1 MRYADIIVDISQ
13 EKLDKPFQY
22 RIPEELTDKVL
33 IGSQVIAPFGNGNRQ
48 ITGYVIGIS
57 DTPKIDESMIKNL
70 TDLKEG
76 SVLVESKL
84 IELAWFIREKYGATM
99 NQSLKTVIPV
109 KRKIKGK
116 EKKYISLKMSNEEAA
131 NKAVAYDSKKT
142 THLRAE
148 LIRHLMSFGTIEVE
162 VVVNMFGISMSIIK
176 GMEKAGDIEIHHE
189 KVYRNPV
196 ANLKEDGNKVE
207 LNSKQKQVVSEIIKD
222 MKLGIHKPHLIYGI
236 TGSGKTEVYM
246 EVIDSVLKSDKEVI
260 VLIPEIALTYQTITR
275 FYKRY
280 GNIVSIINSK
290 MTDGEKYDQFERA
303 KNGEVK
309 IMIGP
314 RSALFTPFRNLG
326 LIVIDEEHD
335 IAYKSDKIPKYHA
348 REVAKKRAS
357 QYGADVILGSATPSI
372 ETFYKAMQ
380 GEYIIHKLDI
390 RAGSASLAKVQ
401 VVDLKEE
408 LAKGNRSMFSYKLQ
422 EMIKDRLE
430 KKQQIMLFI
439 NRRGYS
445 SFVSC
450 RKCGKAIRCPHCDV
464 TLTYHKDKNRDKL
477 ICHYCGYSID
487 VPKICPECGSKYI
500 GRFGT
505 GTEKVEEAVQKMFPE
520 ARILRMDYDTT
531 RQKDGYK
538 KILEEFS
545 EHKADI
551 LVGTQMIVK
560 GHDFHN
566 VSLVGILAADLSFFD
581 TDYLSD
587 EKTFQLLTQAAG
599 RAGRGDI
606 AGDVI
611 IQTYN
616 PEEVSIKNA
625 VNQDYDEFYKQEIS
639 YRSIMGYPPVC
650 SLMAILITSKEEN
663 EADAMTK
670 DIAGRIENSHV
681 EGLRILGPSKASIS
695 KINDVYRN
703 IIYLK
708 HKDEAVMIRV
718 KNAIEKYLEMTD
730 KYKNSS
736 IQFDNDPISSY

>member
-1 MRYADIIVDISQ
+1 
-13 EKLDKPFQY
+13 
-22 RIPEELTDKVL
+22 
-33 IGSQVIAPFGNGNRQ
+33 
-48 ITGYVIGIS
+48 
-57 DTPKIDESMIKNL
+57 
-70 TDLKEG
+70 
-76 SVLVESKL
+76 
-84 IELAWFIREKYGATM
+84 
-99 NQSLKTVIPV
+99 
-109 KRKIKGK
+109 
-116 EKKYISLKMSNEEAA
+116 
-131 NKAVAYDSKKT
+131 
-142 THLRAE
+142 
-148 LIRHLMSFGTIEVE
+148 
-162 VVVNMFGISMSIIK
+162 
-176 GMEKAGDIEIHHE
+176 
-189 KVYRNPV
+189 
-196 ANLKEDGNKVE
+196 
-207 LNSKQKQVVSEIIKD
+207 
-222 MKLGIHKPHLIYGI
+222 
-236 TGSGKTEVYM
+236 
-246 EVIDSVLKSDKEVI
+246 
-260 VLIPEIALTYQTITR
+260 
-275 FYKRY
+275 
-280 GNIVSIINSK
+280 
-290 MTDGEKYDQFERA
+290 
-303 KNGEVK
+303 
-309 IMIGP
+309 
-314 RSALFTPFRNLG
+314 
-326 LIVIDEEHD
+326 
-335 IAYKSDKIPKYHA
+335 
-348 REVAKKRAS
+348 
-357 QYGADVILGSATPSI
+357 
-372 ETFYKAMQ
+372 
-380 GEYIIHKLDI
+380 
-390 RAGSASLAKVQ
+390 
-401 VVDLKEE
+401 
-408 LAKGNRSMFSYKLQ
+408 
-422 EMIKDRLE
+422 
-430 KKQQIMLFI
+430 MLFI